1 MGAAPPPPRV
11 PGRAVWWH
19 APFFSGSGMGTEALQ
34 LVLGLDK
41 YTEYTGRCEW
51 GRREGGCRWI
61 EALPARPHIC
71 EQNSHASWQ
80 LSTCLYCAVE
90 NLCTA

>member
-1 MGAAPPPPRV
+1 MGALPPPPPRV

-41 YTEYTGRCEW
+41 FTEYAGRW
-51 GRREGGCRWI
+51 APGTDGWVEGCLSRC
-61 EALPARPHIC
+61 ASSYRAVCKPARALAGVHPIFHV
-71 EQNSHASWQ
+71 A
-80 LSTCLYCAVE
+80 ARM
-90 NLCTA
+90 